1 MGVETVLHA
10 LEDTNPTVNAAAVD
24 GLILLG
30 DVYELEDGD
39 NQLLEISDV
48 VVRLYPQVA
57 DSAKLLGGDEKPL
70 ENWVLIASIEPE
82 VKMKGTSGPVQALQY
97 WVTLFGVHDFELRA
111 KGESFAALY
120 SCAKLGN

>member
-48 VVRLYPQVA
+48 VVRLYAHLP
-57 DSAKLLGGDEKPL
+57 DSATGDSSLHADEEPL
-70 ENWVLIASIEPE
+70 ENWILSASIEPE
-82 VKMKGTSGPVQALQY
+82 IKMKATSGPVQALQY
-97 WVTLFGVHDFELRA
+97 WVTLFGVQDFEQRA
-111 KGESFAALY
+111 KGESFC
-120 SCAKLGN
+120 SF